1 MNKEQFIQL
10 IENSKI
16 DTNGNLYYIEEIG
29 VKEPVEI
36 ENDSTHRVYFGTIT
50 TICADLL
57 EFIDPDDNS
66 LCDRHFINDDTLECK
81 LVREE
86 VKVKEETCPN
96 PNGEEGICYNFDR
109 LGGRCGCMDCELL
122 DTLPNGMFN
131 EGDPLPGLTKQLN
144 VQHYLTA
151 VDTLMNE
158 YDAFYFQNKYSNF
171 ENCTHPNEFTM
182 LNDLLKDDLV
192 SMKALGWIKN
202 CYDCYNVNDYVNN
215 TNSAFSYLKTK
226 IEEVLNERNK

>member
-1 MNKEQFIQL
+1 MYYTI
-10 IENSKI
+10 
-16 DTNGNLYYIEEIG
+16 NGGIVITSYSIHYTKLYEEIG

-109 LGGRCGCMDCELL
+109 LGGRCVITSYSIHYTKLYENILELISNIFAICA
-122 DTLPNGMFN
+122 TFIPFSR
-131 EGDPLPGLTKQLN
+131 
-144 VQHYLTA
+144 YL
-151 VDTLMNE
+151 VM
-158 YDAFYFQNKYSNF
+158 S
-171 ENCTHPNEFTM
+171 C
-182 LNDLLKDDLV
+182 
-192 SMKALGWIKN
+192 
-202 CYDCYNVNDYVNN
+202 
-215 TNSAFSYLKTK
+215 
-226 IEEVLNERNK
+226 R